1 MIDKLVAQIEN
12 AIENDLYLV
21 ALCSALTLP
30 DICGKAE
37 YPKKGVNDRYK
48 TWYKNYVYD
57 KFEHNKKHIN
67 DVYYQMPDLTEEIV
81 YDLRCSI
88 LHSGDPNL
96 NKEPPPVDKF
106 NLILNRDKT
115 NSTIAKSTLRMVFP
129 AQAKPFT
136 ERGIKVDIY
145 NLCNLLCK
153 AAISYYNS
161 NKNKFT
167 FINYTIEEL

>member
-88 LHSGDPNL
+88 LHS
-96 NKEPPPVDKF
+96 
-106 NLILNRDKT
+106 
-115 NSTIAKSTLRMVFP
+115 
-129 AQAKPFT
+129 
-136 ERGIKVDIY
+136 
-145 NLCNLLCK
+145 CLLYTSD
-153 AAISYYNS
+153 AAD
-161 NKNKFT
+161 
-167 FINYTIEEL
+167 EL